1 MVNKGQRRAHVRSTM
16 QQYAPL
22 HHPINYSL
30 STTPSAAVDIIHMLK
45 KISRAAE
52 SLGIEQ
58 RGGKKTKKTTTVL
71 SCWNLA
77 VKVSAENP
85 GHQGYL
91 GNHGDCG
98 RELVIYEDYK
108 EKVGS
113 RAMPPPPPLEVAS

>member
-1 MVNKGQRRAHVRSTM
+1 M

-30 STTPSAAVDIIHMLK
+30 STTPSAVVDIIHMLR

-58 RGGKKTKKTTTVL
+58 RGGRKKA
-71 SCWNLA
+71 CWNFT

-85 GHQGYL
+85 GPHQGYL

>member
-30 STTPSAAVDIIHMLK
+30 STTPSAAVDIIHMLR

-58 RGGKKTKKTTTVL
+58 RGEEKKTK
-71 SCWNLA
+71 N
-77 VKVSAENP
+77 
-85 GHQGYL
+85 
-91 GNHGDCG
+91 NHGP
-98 RELVIYEDYK
+98 V
-108 EKVGS
+108 V
-113 RAMPPPPPLEVAS
+113 LEPRCQSFCRKPWPAPRISGKSW